1 MDSILVTNGGY
12 DAVVGSS
19 LKQSENSNRIQDVE
33 FLQVRYTNILG
44 RFLAKYAM
52 IDNNDLQ
59 KLISEGI
66 GLDGSSVEGFASIDD
81 SDFLLVPDKY
91 TLRLFPFSK
100 RLTGSVIS
108 DVYLGYQRGRLRED
122 PRYVSQ
128 IMEEHLADHDL
139 TCQVGAEVECFIF
152 DRMLFHHLDPSE
164 KSALEEIEVV
174 SEESIGKGNYPIRT
188 KSGYDAPPF
197 QDSLLDFRFEV
208 ARILKDYYNIN
219 VTNLNHEVASSGQIE
234 INFLHSGLTRT
245 ADNVQN
251 YKDVV
256 RNVAKKSNRIAN
268 FMPKPIFECSPN
280 CKKIDS
286 NLGQDGNDNGS
297 GMHVSISLWTK
308 SSLGSAPED
317 YCNIFYDPND
327 EYSNLSQ
334 AGRYFVGGILDHS
347 QSLAALVAPT
357 VNSYQRIVP
366 GYEAPVYI
374 AWARGNR
381 STVIRIPIN
390 DKDNYKTKRL
400 EFRAPDPSSNPYLVF
415 PAIVAAGLDGIKKKT
430 DPGSPIDENIY
441 KMSESRRSSLAIHSL
456 PRTLQDSL
464 DSLKSDMNYLQTCFS
479 DKLIETYLTIK
490 QSETKIINE
499 KSKSQQFLYYFDI

>member
-1 MDSILVTNGGY
+1 MDSISVTNKSY
-12 DAVVGSS
+12 DAVFGPS
-19 LKQSENSNRIQDVE
+19 LNEREKSNRIQDIE
-33 FLQVRYTNILG
+33 FLQVRYTNVLG

-52 IDNNDLQ
+52 IDNDDLQ
-59 KLISEGI
+59 KLILEGI

-81 SDFLLVPDKY
+81 SDLLLVPDKY

-108 DVYLGYQRGRLRED
+108 DVFLGYQRGRLCED

-128 IMEEHLADHDL
+128 IMEERLAEHDL

-152 DRMLFHHLDPSE
+152 DKIIFHNQESSE
-164 KSALEEIEVV
+164 GRALEELDVI
-174 SEESIGKGNYPIRT
+174 SEEKLGNGNYPIRT

-208 ARILKDYYNIN
+208 ASILKDYYNIN

-234 INFLHSGLTRT
+234 INFLHSSLTKT
-245 ADNVQN
+245 ADNVQT

-280 CKKIDS
+280 SEKIGS
-286 NLGQDGNDNGS
+286 NLREDGNDNGS
-297 GMHVSISLWTK
+297 GMHVSVSLWTK
-308 SSLGSAPED
+308 SSLGADPED
-317 YCNIFYDPND
+317 YCNIFYDRND

-334 AGRYFVGGILDHS
+334 DGRYFVGGILDHS

-381 STVIRIPIN
+381 STVVRIPIN

-400 EFRAPDPSSNPYLVF
+400 EFRAPDPSSNPYLVL
-415 PAIVAAGLDGIKKKT
+415 PAIVAAGLDGIQKKT

-441 KMSESRRSSLAIHSL
+441 KMSEARRNSLGIQSL
-456 PRTLQDSL
+456 PRTLRDSL
-464 DSLKSDMNYLQTCFS
+464 DSLKSDLSYLQICFS
-479 DKLIETYLTIK
+479 NELIETYLTIK
-490 QSETKIINE
+490 QSETKKISE